1 MRTYVIRRLL
11 LLPVTVI
18 LLSIFAFGLVRLVPG
33 SVVDA
38 RLSNTM
44 GASAGG
50 SPEQRAALEAH
61 FGLDKPV
68 HVQYVNWVGQVF
80 TGDFGDSWLTR
91 ESISETFARRMPVTA
106 ELLFLTLLLYIP
118 IGIGTGVWSAVRRN
132 RPDDYGIRFIT
143 VLFLA
148 IPNFWLA
155 TLVVLI
161 PLVLWHYALPAPYAQ
176 LWDDPGTNLL
186 QMIVPAA
193 GGGAVGRGRAGTAGA
208 LGDAGSAAPGL
219 RAHRPG
225 QGRLRP
231 RRGPAPRAAQRHDP
245 PDHPDRAR
253 LRRRRRGVGDR
264 RADLRAAGHGP
275 PARRLHLRERPAG
288 RAALDAVLR
297 HGPSSSS
304 TWPWTSATPS
314 SIPGSGSSERRR
326 AGCGRLR

>member
-44 GASAGG
+44 GASAG
-50 SPEQRAALEAH
+50 SNPEQRAALEAH

-68 HVQYVNWVGQVF
+68 HVQYVNWVEQIF
-80 TGDFGDSWLTR
+80 TGDFGTSWLTR
-91 ESISETFARRMPVTA
+91 ESIMDTFARRMPVTA

-161 PLVLWHYALPAPYAQ
+161 PLVLWRYALPAPYEQ
-176 LWDDPGTNLL
+176 LWHNPSTNLL

-193 GGGAVGRGRAGTAGA
+193 VAALSGAAVLGRLARSEMLEVLRQDYVRTARAKGVSGRIVIMRHALRNAMIPLITLIGLVFADGVAGSVIVEQIFGLPGMGRLLVDSIFANDLPVVQLWMLFFGTAFVLINLA
-208 LGDAGSAAPGL
+208 VDLSYAVFD
-219 RAHRPG
+219 
-225 QGRLRP
+225 P
-231 RRGPAPRAAQRHDP
+231 RVRFQ
-245 PDHPDRAR
+245 
-253 LRRRRRGVGDR
+253 
-264 RADLRAAGHGP
+264 
-275 PARRLHLRERPAG
+275 
-288 RAALDAVLR
+288 
-297 HGPSSSS
+297 
-304 TWPWTSATPS
+304 
-314 SIPGSGSSERRR
+314 
-326 AGCGRLR
+326 

>member
-33 SVVDA
+33 SVVDV

-44 GASAGG
+44 GASAG
-50 SPEQRAALEAH
+50 SNPEQRAALEAH

-68 HVQYVNWVGQVF
+68 HVQYVNWVEQIF
-80 TGDFGDSWLTR
+80 TGDFGTSWLTR
-91 ESISETFARRMPVTA
+91 ESIMDTFARRMPVTA

-161 PLVLWHYALPAPYAQ
+161 PLVLWQVALPAPYEQ
-176 LWDDPGTNLL
+176 LWNDPGTNLI

-193 GGGAVGRGRAGTAGA
+193 VAALSGAAVLGRLARSEMLEVLRQDYVRTAYAKGVTGRVVILRHALRNAMIPLITLIGLVFAEGVAGSVIVEEIFGLPGMGRLLVDSIFANDLPVVQLWMLFFGTAFV
-208 LGDAGSAAPGL
+208 LINLSVDLSYAAFD
-219 RAHRPG
+219 
-225 QGRLRP
+225 P
-231 RRGPAPRAAQRHDP
+231 RIRYQ
-245 PDHPDRAR
+245 
-253 LRRRRRGVGDR
+253 
-264 RADLRAAGHGP
+264 
-275 PARRLHLRERPAG
+275 
-288 RAALDAVLR
+288 
-297 HGPSSSS
+297 
-304 TWPWTSATPS
+304 
-314 SIPGSGSSERRR
+314 
-326 AGCGRLR
+326 

>member
-33 SVVDA
+33 SVVDV

-44 GASAGG
+44 GASAG
-50 SPEQRAALEAH
+50 SNPEQRAALEAH

-68 HVQYVNWVGQVF
+68 HVQYVNWVEQIF
-80 TGDFGDSWLTR
+80 TGDFGTSWLTR
-91 ESISETFARRMPVTA
+91 ESIMDTFARRMPVTA

-161 PLVLWHYALPAPYAQ
+161 PLVLWRYALPAPYVQ
-176 LWDDPGTNLL
+176 LWHDPGTNLI

-193 GGGAVGRGRAGTAGA
+193 VAALSGAAVLGRLARSEMLEVLRQDYVRTAYAKGISGRVVILRHALRNAMIPLITLIGLVFAEGVAGSVIVEEIFGLPGMGRLLVQSIFANDLPVVQLWMLFFGTAFV
-208 LGDAGSAAPGL
+208 LINLSVDLSYAAFD
-219 RAHRPG
+219 
-225 QGRLRP
+225 P
-231 RRGPAPRAAQRHDP
+231 RIRYQ
-245 PDHPDRAR
+245 
-253 LRRRRRGVGDR
+253 
-264 RADLRAAGHGP
+264 
-275 PARRLHLRERPAG
+275 
-288 RAALDAVLR
+288 
-297 HGPSSSS
+297 
-304 TWPWTSATPS
+304 
-314 SIPGSGSSERRR
+314 
-326 AGCGRLR
+326 

>member
-1 MRTYVIRRLL
+1 MRTYVTRRLL

-33 SVVDA
+33 SVVDV

-44 GASAGG
+44 GASAG
-50 SPEQRAALEAH
+50 SNPEQRAALEAH

-68 HVQYVNWVGQVF
+68 HVQYVNWVEQIF
-80 TGDFGDSWLTR
+80 TGDFGTSWLTR
-91 ESISETFARRMPVTA
+91 ESIMDTFARRMPVTA

-161 PLVLWHYALPAPYAQ
+161 PLVLWRYALPAPYVQ
-176 LWDDPGTNLL
+176 LWHDPGTNLI

-193 GGGAVGRGRAGTAGA
+193 VAALSGAAVLGRLARSEMLEVLRQDYVRTARAKGVSGRIVVMRHALRNAMIPLITLIGLVFAEGVAGSVIVEEIFGLPGMGRLLVQSIFANDLPVVQLWMLFFGTAFVLINLA
-208 LGDAGSAAPGL
+208 VDLSYAVFD
-219 RAHRPG
+219 
-225 QGRLRP
+225 P
-231 RRGPAPRAAQRHDP
+231 RVRFQ
-245 PDHPDRAR
+245 
-253 LRRRRRGVGDR
+253 
-264 RADLRAAGHGP
+264 
-275 PARRLHLRERPAG
+275 
-288 RAALDAVLR
+288 
-297 HGPSSSS
+297 
-304 TWPWTSATPS
+304 
-314 SIPGSGSSERRR
+314 
-326 AGCGRLR
+326 

>member
-44 GASAGG
+44 GASAG
-50 SPEQRAALEAH
+50 SNPEQRAALEAH

-68 HVQYVNWVGQVF
+68 HVQYVNWIGQVF

-91 ESISETFARRMPVTA
+91 ESIMETFARRMPVTA
-106 ELLFLTLLLYIP
+106 ELLLLTLALYIP

-143 VLFLA
+143 MLFLA

-161 PLVLWHYALPAPYAQ
+161 PLVLWRYALPAPYEQ
-176 LWDDPGTNLL
+176 LWHDPGSNLI

-193 GGGAVGRGRAGTAGA
+193 VAALSGAAVLGRLARSEMLEVLRQDYVRTAYAKGISGRVVILRHALRNAMIPLITLIGLVFAEGVAGSVIVEEIFGLPGMGRLLVQSIFANDLPVVQLWMLFFGTAFVLINLSVDLSYA
-208 LGDAGSAAPGL
+208 VFD
-219 RAHRPG
+219 
-225 QGRLRP
+225 P
-231 RRGPAPRAAQRHDP
+231 RIRYQ
-245 PDHPDRAR
+245 
-253 LRRRRRGVGDR
+253 
-264 RADLRAAGHGP
+264 
-275 PARRLHLRERPAG
+275 
-288 RAALDAVLR
+288 
-297 HGPSSSS
+297 
-304 TWPWTSATPS
+304 
-314 SIPGSGSSERRR
+314 
-326 AGCGRLR
+326 